1 MHVCNFSFSPSVCFE
16 DEDAHLVCAAR
27 ESIYATLISLGNKLV
42 YLALTRVHLGWCP
55 SDMAVER
62 RRGAYSTQPDRRLIV
77 TMMMILRLPPWI
89 ERRLVF
95 GKSPVN
101 LIFLKK
107 IKNSKKN
114 YS

>member
-1 MHVCNFSFSPSVCFE
+1 
-16 DEDAHLVCAAR
+16 
-27 ESIYATLISLGNKLV
+27 
-42 YLALTRVHLGWCP
+42 
-55 SDMAVER
+55 MAVER

-101 LIFLKK
+101 LIFFKK
-107 IKNSKKN
+107 
-114 YS
+114 